1 MIEVFLILLAFVVGL
16 CTGRALANHD
26 WLRTANIQTSAV
38 VCDGVPYVAV
48 RRSDY
53 DKIRARMAAAERA
66 AYRRLQFET
75 EEAAADV

>member
-16 CTGRALANHD
+16 CAGRSLANHD

-66 AYRRLQFET
+66 AGLKSQLEPQT
-75 EEAAADV
+75 KGEDE